1 MGTEKLRVAL
11 MHVHAELSGTADG
24 LEGEEL
30 EATKALQDETYDV
43 LDMCDYAAEAAAAP
57 DRETSA
63 APAIAAATTHPAAPA
78 ASRGARCESEGS
90 AALEGAKEVA
100 ALEAKG
106 KMAAASAKLQ
116 SLPLG
121 KHVGARTI
129 AGRQRRA
136 KRLHRRL
143 RAIRRRH

>member
-57 DRETSA
+57 DGGAAE
-63 APAIAAATTHPAAPA
+63 APAAVAATPQPVAPA
-78 ASRGARCESEGS
+78 ASREVVRESEGS

-106 KMAAASAKLQ
+106 KMAPALAKLQ

-143 RAIRRRH
+143 RAVRRRH